1 MALDGADAFV
11 DGVGTF
17 SFNGQIVKID
27 LVTVYPDPADSTK
40 VNPRL
45 AGRLA
50 LPLNGAVQLR
60 DGLNRLFVDI
70 QKAQQAQAPAGSAED
85 MKANQ
90 ALKSDKKKE

>member
-17 SFNGQIVKID
+17 SFNGQIVKVD
-27 LVTVYPDPADSTK
+27 LVTVYPDPQDPSK
-40 VNPRL
+40 INPRL

-50 LPLNGAVQLR
+50 LPLNAAVQLR

-70 QKAQQAQAPAGSAED
+70 QKAQQAQVPAGSTDNE
-85 MKANQ
+85 KVEQ
-90 ALKSDKKKE
+90 SIKSEKKKE